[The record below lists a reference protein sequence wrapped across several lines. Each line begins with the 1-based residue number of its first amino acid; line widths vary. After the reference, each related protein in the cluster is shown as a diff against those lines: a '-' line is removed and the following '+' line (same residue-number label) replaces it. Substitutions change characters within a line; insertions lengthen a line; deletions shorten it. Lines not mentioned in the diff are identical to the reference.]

1 MVDKLQKLKKKKK
14 NIDLETLIK
23 NKYLLRLTENFRN
36 QNNDSFIEAIEKNNM
51 AKNIRQLED
60 FEIKMRRCQEKVNTQ
75 KRFLGQKKDLLQI
88 E

>member
-1 MVDKLQKLKKKKK
+1 MDKLQKLKKKKK
-14 NIDLETLIK
+14 TIDLETLIK

-60 FEIKMRRCQEKVNTQ
+60 FEIKMKRCQEKVNTQ
-75 KRFLGQKKDLLQI
+75 KRFLGQKNDLLQI

>member
-1 MVDKLQKLKKKKK
+1 M
-14 NIDLETLIK
+14 IK

-60 FEIKMRRCQEKVNTQ
+60 FEIKMKRCQEKVNTQ

>member
-14 NIDLETLIK
+14 TIDLETLIK

-60 FEIKMRRCQEKVNTQ
+60 FEIKMKRCQEKVNTQ

>member
-1 MVDKLQKLKKKKK
+1 MDKLQKLKKKKK
-14 NIDLETLIK
+14 TIDLETLIK

-60 FEIKMRRCQEKVNTQ
+60 FEIKMKRCQEKVNTQ